1 MENQS
6 NLPGGHIG
14 TPPVVEVVLQVA
26 VSDAELELLQEV
38 GVLHQVQRVEDVK
51 VFLEEKEKRM
61 WQREFS
67 QSSVNLRER
76 YWETGLK
83 CFYKIRS

>member
-1 MENQS
+1 MA
-6 NLPGGHIG
+6 
-14 TPPVVEVVLQVA
+14 PPIVEVVLQVA

-51 VFLEEKEKRM
+51 VFLTEKGKRM

-67 QSSVNLRER
+67 Q
-76 YWETGLK
+76 LK
-83 CFYKIRS
+83 DTFLNYVGTISAESILQRLSLFTVS